1 MLRFCA
7 SVYAELAGPAPA
19 TALMF
24 IEKPGTEAYLRQQ
37 RSHIRVMLA
46 IGGFL
51 FSVLLSILFPK
62 IGGLIAIVLLLHI
75 QIAQAVIFRRL
86 ECDPKVTGS
95 EQQETGGRSDAERS

>member
-1 MLRFCA
+1 
-7 SVYAELAGPAPA
+7 
-19 TALMF
+19 MF
-24 IEKPGTEAYLRQQ
+24 TEKPGTEAYLRQQ

-51 FSVLLSILFPK
+51 FSILLSILFPK

-86 ECDPKVTGS
+86 ECNPKVAGS
-95 EQQETGGRSDAERS
+95 EQRESQSRSNTSQTP